1 MRTGLAG
8 FLAARGV
15 SAMTSG
21 DDAERIAKEFVGSAK
36 GVLSGAALR
45 AVSEV
50 AEIALGAEGTVA
62 LGEKAFGVAS
72 NPYMEVLF
80 DAMSLRTFTYN
91 FKFAPKNERETAEVQ
106 KIIQVFRFHM
116 VPELRGGQSRFLGLP
131 SQFDIHYMYQPMG
144 NAQSSNSMI
153 NPYYN
158 KIATCVLTNCT
169 VNYTPDGV
177 KSFRDGSPTQITME
191 LQFKETELLTK
202 DRINEGF

>member
-15 SAMTSG
+15 DVATSS

-36 GVLSGAALR
+36 GILSSAAVR

-50 AEIALGAEGTVA
+50 AEIALGAEGTA
-62 LGEKAFGVAS
+62 QLANKAFGVAD

-80 DAMSLRTFTYN
+80 DAMALRTFTYN
-91 FKFAPKNERETAEVQ
+91 FKFAPKNEEETIMV
-106 KIIQVFRFHM
+106 KDIIEVFRFHM
-116 VPELRGGQSRFLGLP
+116 TPELRGGQSRFLGLP

-144 NAQSSNSMI
+144 DSQSSNADI

-177 KSFRDGSPTQITME
+177 KSFASGAPTQTTMS
-191 LQFKETELLTK
+191 LTFKETEMLTK
-202 DRINEGF
+202 EKINQGF